1 MGRALTITSAVI
13 IIAVGARASSK
24 ERVTEAIVLN
34 IIDITNVTISETKRK
49 KKNGPGSL
57 LRFAMK

>member
-34 IIDITNVTISETKRK
+34 IDHVCGGDCEASVLSKIRCQ
-49 KKNGPGSL
+49 
-57 LRFAMK
+57 